1 MVDLGSTL
9 ARETVTTWGCHFP
22 SVGMMYFYAMQLD
35 RPSSRQTLWSQ
46 SGQFWL
52 GAFMV
57 AEAPLSLVVMM
68 FPEITRVALLDWVFS
83 GALTMLL
90 SIGMLIALG
99 ILVGLAAHRLGWG
112 E

>member
-1 MVDLGSTL
+1 
-9 ARETVTTWGCHFP
+9 
-22 SVGMMYFYAMQLD
+22 
-35 RPSSRQTLWSQ
+35 
-46 SGQFWL
+46 
-52 GAFMV
+52 MV

-90 SIGMLIALG
+90 SIGVLIALG